1 MGNWVAA
8 GIGDVGSF
16 QVSGI
21 PFTYREAGN
30 FTVDFK
36 FVTRAITVTTEGD
49 NAGNLINFGA
59 GTTDVSIPKGSTRFE
74 VKCKQINVT
83 QAAGTI
89 SVVAEMTE
97 IDAKHMTGSIDL
109 GRYGTIS

>member
-1 MGNWVAA
+1 MGNWTGP

-21 PFTYREAGN
+21 PFTHSEAGN
-30 FTVDFK
+30 FTIDFK
-36 FVTRAITVTTEGD
+36 FVTRAVTVTTEAN
-49 NAGNLINFGA
+49 NAGNLINFGL
-59 GTTDVSIPKGSTRFE
+59 GTTNVPIAQGSTRFE

-83 QAAGTI
+83 RAAGTI

-97 IDAKHMTGSIDL
+97 IDVKHMTGSIDL
-109 GRYGTIS
+109 SRYGTAS